1 VEDTWANRD
10 LPVLDA
16 TVRLLE
22 TSYFL
27 RVSDI
32 AAAAGMDIETTARAL
47 EALDGTYVDLSISM
61 GGPESGNVRAVRAEA
76 RRAVGQWP
84 TAESLITRL
93 VEAFSAAAEQ
103 EPDPEKKSRLR
114 SIAGM
119 LGGAGY
125 QIAVDVAARVVEHQ
139 IPGMG

>member
-1 VEDTWANRD
+1 MEDTWASRD

-16 TVRLLE
+16 TVRLME
-22 TSYFL
+22 TNNL
-27 RVSDI
+27 PAVRDI
-32 AAAAGMDIETTARAL
+32 AAAAGMDIEATGRAL
-47 EALDGTYVDLSISM
+47 EALEGTYVDLSKSA
-61 GGPESGNVRAVRAEA
+61 GGPESWNVRAVSADA

-93 VEAFSAAAEQ
+93 VEAFSTAADQ

-119 LGGAGY
+119 LGGTGR
-125 QIAVDVAARVVEHQ
+125 QIAIDVAARVVEHTM
-139 IPGMG
+139 GMG

>member
-1 VEDTWANRD
+1 MRRGDR
-10 LPVLDA
+10 PRPA
-16 TVRLLE
+16 TGQCESSGLE
-22 TSYFL
+22 TAYYPK
-27 RVSDI
+27 VSDI
-32 AAAAGMDIETTARAL
+32 AAAAGLDIETTARSL

-61 GGPESGNVRAVRAEA
+61 GSPESWRVKAVSADA

-84 TAESLITRL
+84 TAETLITRL
-93 VEAFSAAAEQ
+93 ADAFSTAADR
-103 EPDPEKKSRLR
+103 EPDPGKKSRLR